1 MEIPRGQERVGTTM
15 SFSDYWENKIL
26 DHIFGKA
33 AYAAP
38 AHIYV
43 AASLAD
49 PGDSGNELAEPAN
62 GNYARVK
69 TDPADWNAAIDGQ
82 IENAAAFVFPTPT
95 ADWGVIT
102 HVALFDAATGGNFLA
117 GGQLPTV
124 QNIYFGGAPLE
135 ISAGGLAVTLD

>member
-1 MEIPRGQERVGTTM
+1 M
-15 SFSDYWENKIL
+15 SFSDYWESKIL

-33 AYAAP
+33 AYTAP
-38 AHIYV
+38 THIYV

-49 PGDSGNELAEPAN
+49 PGDSGTGLVEPPG
-62 GNYARVK
+62 GNYARVE
-69 TDPADWNAAIDGQ
+69 TDPADWTAATDGQ
-82 IENAAAFVFPTPT
+82 IENTAAFVFPTPT

-117 GGQLPTV
+117 RGQLPTV

-135 ISAGGLAVTLD
+135 VSAGGLAISLD

>member
-1 MEIPRGQERVGTTM
+1 M
-15 SFSDYWENKIL
+15 SFSDYWENTIL

-33 AYAAP
+33 AYTAP

-49 PGDSGNELAEPAN
+49 PGESGTGLTEPSD
-62 GNYARVK
+62 GNYIRVE
-69 TDPADWNAAIDGQ
+69 TDPADWSTAVDGQ
-82 IENAAAFVFPTPT
+82 IENAAAIVFSTPT

-102 HVALFDAATGGNFLA
+102 HVALFDAATDGNFLA
-117 GGQLPTV
+117 RGELPTV

-135 ISAGGLAVTLD
+135 LSAGGLAVTLD

>member
-1 MEIPRGQERVGTTM
+1 M
-15 SFSDYWENKIL
+15 SFSDYLEDTIL

-33 AYAAP
+33 AYTAP

-49 PGDSGNELAEPAN
+49 PGESGTGLAEPSG
-62 GNYARVK
+62 GNYARVE
-69 TDPADWNAAIDGQ
+69 TDPADWSTAVDGQ
-82 IENAAAFVFPTPT
+82 IENTSAIVFTTPT

-102 HVALFDAATGGNFLA
+102 HVALFDAATDGNFLA
-117 GGQLPTV
+117 RGELPTV

-135 ISAGGLAVTLD
+135 LSAGGLAVTLD